1 MEPAARKKRI
11 LSAIVESYVK
21 TGEPVGSKTLISE
34 AGLKVSSAT
43 VRNDM
48 ADLTER
54 GYLVQPHT
62 SAGRVPTQRGYRF
75 YVDNALTVKPVSE
88 QGRIYISETLAQGA
102 DSPENVLQ
110 NAANLLTRLTDC
122 IAFATTPNGEESRVR
137 KISFVPTGAHSAMAV
152 LIASNGVIKT
162 KLFRCEFLITPEI
175 LTVFDNALNEVF
187 AGVRL
192 SAINR
197 PFIQTAAAGFGD
209 LSLLLPSA
217 LIAVKDASDL
227 AREVSVYHSGLG
239 LLAGDAQA
247 DRILTFLQ
255 NRHDVAATLE
265 RLPLD
270 TAVTIG
276 RENSRVELAYSAV
289 VSARYRIDN
298 SPAGVLAVVGPLRMD
313 YAKMLAVLDCAGSC
327 VSELLNEMIDV

>member
-1 MEPAARKKRI
+1 MEPAARKRRI

-34 AGLKVSSAT
+34 AGLQVSSAT

-62 SAGRVPTQRGYRF
+62 SAGRIPTQRGYRY
-75 YVDNALTVKPVSE
+75 YVDHALQVQPVST
-88 QGRIYISETLAQGA
+88 QGRQYIADMLAQNA

-110 NAANLLTRLTDC
+110 NAANLLTQLTDC
-122 IAFATTPNGEESRVR
+122 IAFATTPNGEKSRVR

-187 AGVRL
+187 SGVRL
-192 SAINR
+192 RTINR

-217 LIAVKDASDL
+217 LIAVKEASDL
-227 AREVSVYHSGLG
+227 AREIGVYHSGLG
-239 LLAGDAQA
+239 RLAGDAQA
-247 DRILTFLQ
+247 DRILAFLQ
-255 NRHDVAATLE
+255 NQHDVAATLE

-289 VSARYRIDN
+289 VSARYQIDN
-298 SPAGVLAVVGPLRMD
+298 NPAGVLAAVGPLRMD
-313 YAKMLAVLDCAGSC
+313 YAKMLSVLDCVGSC
-327 VSELLNEMIDV
+327 VSELLRETIDV